1 LTDSDEAA
9 RESLNRQPRAQS
21 GEAKGAWLMV
31 ALAFLSQGAAYGMTF
46 GLAGSFI
53 GPAEAQFHASRAASS
68 LGVSLVAL
76 LHGLLGPVVGRWLA
90 RGSVRTVMT
99 AGALAMCAAYLT
111 MYLAPNIWVFCL
123 GFGLLGGVAVALL
136 GVTPVTT
143 LVGRWFPTR
152 SGQALGLANMPILV
166 TVLPFVGGLITA
178 TYGWHATTLAVAV
191 AALALVPA
199 LHLVRDPPGFDSQ
212 EITEVRAGR
221 AARFTPDA
229 QFWML
234 VFGVGVLDGSGI
246 TIITHIVPY
255 ATEVGIAYQQATL
268 LVSVMGVCGLAGAPL
283 LGLLADRMGGPYTL
297 SAVAAALIAGWLG
310 LILSPPYVV
319 IMAIIGLL
327 GFCGGAFAGLLGTT
341 LSNRYRGARLG
352 PAVGLAV
359 MCALPFNFALPLLA
373 GYMHD
378 RTGTYRWTFAY
389 HVVLFL
395 VALGMFLSVGRRSR
409 AATPSLDVVQIADAS
424 PGTP

>member
-1 LTDSDEAA
+1 
-9 RESLNRQPRAQS
+9 
-21 GEAKGAWLMV
+21 
-31 ALAFLSQGAAYGMTF
+31 
-46 GLAGSFI
+46 
-53 GPAEAQFHASRAASS
+53 
-68 LGVSLVAL
+68 
-76 LHGLLGPVVGRWLA
+76 
-90 RGSVRTVMT
+90 
-99 AGALAMCAAYLT
+99 
-111 MYLAPNIWVFCL
+111 
-123 GFGLLGGVAVALL
+123 
-136 GVTPVTT
+136 
-143 LVGRWFPTR
+143 
-152 SGQALGLANMPILV
+152 
-166 TVLPFVGGLITA
+166 
-178 TYGWHATTLAVAV
+178 
-191 AALALVPA
+191 
-199 LHLVRDPPGFDSQ
+199 
-212 EITEVRAGR
+212 
-221 AARFTPDA
+221 
-229 QFWML
+229 ML

-255 ATEVGIAYQQATL
+255 ATEGGIAYQQATL

-310 LILSPPYVV
+310 LILSPPYVA

-373 GYMHD
+373 GYVHD